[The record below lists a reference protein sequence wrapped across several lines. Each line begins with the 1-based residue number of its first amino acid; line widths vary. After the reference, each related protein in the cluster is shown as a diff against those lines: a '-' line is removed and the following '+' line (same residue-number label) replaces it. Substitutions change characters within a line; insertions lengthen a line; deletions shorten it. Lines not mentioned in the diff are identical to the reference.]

1 MAARHALKFPKRKF
15 NESWIVVARVKANS
29 RLSEK
34 RKTDANF
41 CLAFLKAERSGRR
54 SQFLLGTKMLD
65 PKITAK
71 SRTNFDRRTP
81 ITPTRP
87 NTESE
92 IGRAAV
98 ARLLARRL
106 VASRRGRVAKKNCPP
121 CVHTSHSSLSCLKY

>member
-1 MAARHALKFPKRKF
+1 MAARHASKFPKRKF

-41 CLAFLKAERSGRR
+41 CLAFLKAERLGRR
-54 SQFLLGTKMLD
+54 SQFLFGTKMLD

-71 SRTNFDRRTP
+71 SRANFDRRTP
-81 ITPTRP
+81 IIPTRP

-92 IGRAAV
+92 TGRAAV
-98 ARLLARRL
+98 ARLRVKQS
-106 VASRRGRVAKKNCPP
+106 VASRRVRLQRKHCQR
-121 CVHTSHSSLSCLKY
+121 CTRTSHSWLT